1 MAGLFG
7 RGKRPGDLDEEW
19 PKDAQG
25 EPIVPKFLTHC
36 RCNDYEDT
44 VLVSMLS
51 SYGIPVMVR
60 YPGDG
65 GFGKV
70 VLGMSGT
77 GSSLY
82 VPETMYDE
90 AKQLM
95 EAKPDDDLQEG
106 I

>member
-7 RGKRPGDLDEEW
+7 RGKRPGDLYEEW